1 MKWSAILFYLFT
13 VRTYLENRA
22 AVNDG
27 AATERSYMEVS
38 TRYANGFL
46 NEYGQDLH
54 KEEKTE
60 YDFASELKNKMQE
73 HSESK
78 KETVDSRELYYRQI
92 SYASTDIKKAEDEPA
107 QDVKMKNLG
116 VGFLFV
122 GGVGLGMSAGQI
134 ISDDS
139 EDVIVRV
146 KIAVGEGKCETVDV
160 NLSEVDVR
168 NASAVEMFAFCQYAD
183 SNGTGIDNKWGSW
196 HALKQVLS
204 ASGNDLQYATLNDA
218 VNEKRDW
225 AAALASSG
233 SVLKKEAT
241 GESISAAD
249 ILRMLEENISKN
261 ANVKECVSVS
271 EGEDKKQRYTITAF
285 GPDGIISKEY
295 CDGVEIGSWRI
306 KYKNAGD
313 YDKVMGFLNR
323 FDNDINLAFA
333 GSLKFW
339 ENFLNGDVKEEKL
352 RVTHEAFFKN
362 FGPNAPQSV
371 KDAWIKAAQ
380 KVGVNNPGQ
389 KENGMMTH
397 ITQLDIQRFMQWN
410 KGIYDTDVLGSTV
423 ESARSAVESALYAL
437 ENPLS
442 LSADISDE
450 ARAAKQKEREFYEE
464 FLKLL

>member
-1 MKWSAILFYLFT
+1 M
-13 VRTYLENRA
+13 
-22 AVNDG
+22 
-27 AATERSYMEVS
+27 
-38 TRYANGFL
+38 
-46 NEYGQDLH
+46 
-54 KEEKTE
+54 
-60 YDFASELKNKMQE
+60 
-73 HSESK
+73 
-78 KETVDSRELYYRQI
+78 
-92 SYASTDIKKAEDEPA
+92 
-107 QDVKMKNLG
+107 
-116 VGFLFV
+116 
-122 GGVGLGMSAGQI
+122 
-134 ISDDS
+134 
-139 EDVIVRV
+139 
-146 KIAVGEGKCETVDV
+146 
-160 NLSEVDVR
+160 
-168 NASAVEMFAFCQYAD
+168 
-183 SNGTGIDNKWGSW
+183 
-196 HALKQVLS
+196 
-204 ASGNDLQYATLNDA
+204 
-218 VNEKRDW
+218 
-225 AAALASSG
+225 ASSG

-271 EGEDKKQRYTITAF
+271 EDEDKKQRYTITAF

-323 FDNDINLAFA
+323 FDNHINLAFA